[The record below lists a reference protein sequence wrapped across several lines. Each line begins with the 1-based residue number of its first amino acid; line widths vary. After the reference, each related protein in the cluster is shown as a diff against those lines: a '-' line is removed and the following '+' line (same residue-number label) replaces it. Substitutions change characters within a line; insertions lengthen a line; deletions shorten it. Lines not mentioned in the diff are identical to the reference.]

1 MKKIFYMFVMTF
13 IANFAN
19 AECSGHSCVGVYVDR
34 LYVTSHGIVHVGT
47 SGDEKLLDCDAES
60 GVYATLDLNNYTGAD
75 AIYSTL
81 LSAQLADKKVQV
93 RVAEGTAGCKISYVT
108 LDRQ

>member
-1 MKKIFYMFVMTF
+1 MKKIFYMLVMTS
-13 IANFAN
+13 IANLAN
-19 AECSGHSCVGVYVDR
+19 ADCSGTSCVGVYVDR

-47 SGDEKLLDCDAES
+47 NGDEKLLDCDAES

-75 AIYSTL
+75 AIFSTL
-81 LSAQLADKKVQV
+81 LSAQMADKKVQI
-93 RVAEGTAGCKISYVT
+93 RITEGSAGCSVQYVT